1 MSGFR
6 AWLLEGLAER
16 AAAMQG
22 PHGKAE
28 EHHARPWWQVM
39 CLTGVDYFST
49 LGYQP
54 GIAALAAGAVAPVA
68 TLVLVALTLFGALP
82 VYRRVAKESPNGEGS
97 IAMLERVLPW
107 WGGKLF

>member
-1 MSGFR
+1 MIPGFK

-16 AAAMQG
+16 AASMQG

-28 EHHARPWWQVM
+28 EHNARPWYQVM

-54 GIAALAAGAVAPVA
+54 GIAALAAGAVA
-68 TLVLVALTLFGALP
+68 
-82 VYRRVAKESPNGEGS
+82 RSPLWS
-97 IAMLERVLPW
+97 W
-107 WGGKLF
+107 SC

>member
-28 EHHARPWWQVM
+28 EHNARPWYQVM
-39 CLTGVDYFST
+39 CLTRMVST
-49 LGYQP
+49 P
-54 GIAALAAGAVAPVA
+54 AVTRGADP
-68 TLVLVALTLFGALP
+68 LS
-82 VYRRVAKESPNGEGS
+82 RS
-97 IAMLERVLPW
+97 
-107 WGGKLF
+107 